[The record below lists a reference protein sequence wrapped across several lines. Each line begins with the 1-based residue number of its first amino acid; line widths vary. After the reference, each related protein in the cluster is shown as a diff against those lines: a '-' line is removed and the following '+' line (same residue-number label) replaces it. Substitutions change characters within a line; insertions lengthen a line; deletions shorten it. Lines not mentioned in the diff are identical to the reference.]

1 MLLIRLHDKNT
12 NILRLRCT
20 LSLRSR
26 ALFHIFPE
34 SPKKSML
41 FPTKIRSQ
49 TSLMTSAK
57 TWLQTNY
64 SGILLT
70 LFVAALGLFVAQ
82 LFDFSSVL
90 VTLVIGICLNPLI
103 DRPNVAKYVNPGLD
117 FSLALPLQIGTGL
130 LGLKITNDLLKLMSS
145 SIILL
150 ILAGVLLTVAVSVI
164 ANRFVKWSSLEAA
177 LTGAGVAICGASAM
191 MALSLVLKKG
201 RLRQESLI
209 SLIMTVIG
217 FSAIAMV
224 LYPLIVKFLGFDD
237 AMSGL
242 IMGATIHQVSQ
253 VVGAGA
259 VFGPEGMAVA
269 TMSKMLRV
277 ACLVPV
283 MILFITFYGR
293 SEEAAGS
300 KMNPL
305 AYMPTFLYFFILLAI
320 ANIFGWIPEEI
331 KPVLSTISNIL
342 ILLAVAAIAVKTN
355 LRSLLTVGWKP
366 VVLMTIDSLF
376 LFIWIVG
383 GVMLLT

>member
-1 MLLIRLHDKNT
+1 
-12 NILRLRCT
+12 
-20 LSLRSR
+20 
-26 ALFHIFPE
+26 
-34 SPKKSML
+34 
-41 FPTKIRSQ
+41 
-49 TSLMTSAK
+49 MTRTK
-57 TWLQTNY
+57 TWLLTNY
-64 SGILLT
+64 LGIILT
-70 LFVAALGLFVAQ
+70 LFVAGVGLFFAQ
-82 LFDFSSVL
+82 IFDFSSVL
-90 VTLVIGICLNPLI
+90 VTLLVGMCFNPLI
-103 DRPNVAKYVNPGLD
+103 DRPNIARHINPGLD

-130 LGLKITNDLLKLMSS
+130 LGLKVTNDLLKLMSP

-150 ILAGVLLTVAVSVI
+150 IIAGVLLTLAVSVI

-177 LTGAGVAICGASAM
+177 MTGAGVAICGASAL
-191 MALSLVLKKG
+191 MAMSLVLKKE

-217 FSAIAMV
+217 LSAIAMV
-224 LYPLIVKFLGFDD
+224 LYPLIVKYLGFDD
-237 AMSGL
+237 AMGGL

-277 ACLVPV
+277 TCLVPI
-283 MILFITFYGR
+283 MLIFISFYGKN
-293 SEEAAGS
+293 EEVPSA

-305 AYMPTFLYFFILLAI
+305 AYIPIFLHFFILLAI
-320 ANIFGWIPEEI
+320 ANVCGWVPDAI
-331 KPVLSTISNIL
+331 KPILSTISNVL

-376 LFIWIVG
+376 LFVWIVG

>member
-1 MLLIRLHDKNT
+1 
-12 NILRLRCT
+12 
-20 LSLRSR
+20 
-26 ALFHIFPE
+26 
-34 SPKKSML
+34 
-41 FPTKIRSQ
+41 
-49 TSLMTSAK
+49 MTRTK
-57 TWLQTNY
+57 TWLLTNY
-64 SGILLT
+64 LGIILT
-70 LFVAALGLFVAQ
+70 LFVAGVGLFFAQ
-82 LFDFSSVL
+82 ILEFSSVL
-90 VTLVIGICLNPLI
+90 VTLLVGICFNPLI
-103 DRPNVAKYVNPGLD
+103 DRPNIAKHINPGLD

-130 LGLKITNDLLKLMSS
+130 LGLKVTNDLLKLMSP

-150 ILAGVLLTVAVSVI
+150 IIAGVLLTLAVSVI

-177 LTGAGVAICGASAM
+177 MTGAGVAICGASAL
-191 MALSLVLKKG
+191 MAMSLVLKKG

-217 FSAIAMV
+217 LSAIAMV
-224 LYPLIVKFLGFDD
+224 LYPLIVKYLGFDD
-237 AMSGL
+237 AMGGL

-277 ACLVPV
+277 TCLVPI
-283 MILFITFYGR
+283 MLIFISFYGKN
-293 SEEAAGS
+293 EEAPSA

-305 AYMPTFLYFFILLAI
+305 AYIPIFLHFFILLAI
-320 ANIFGWIPEEI
+320 ANVCGWVPDAI
-331 KPVLSTISNIL
+331 KPILSTISNVL

-376 LFIWIVG
+376 LFVWIVG

>member
-1 MLLIRLHDKNT
+1 MATVQYWIK
-12 NILRLRCT
+12 
-20 LSLRSR
+20 
-26 ALFHIFPE
+26 
-34 SPKKSML
+34 
-41 FPTKIRSQ
+41 
-49 TSLMTSAK
+49 
-57 TWLQTNY
+57 TNY
-64 SGILLT
+64 KGVLLT
-70 LFVAALGLFVAQ
+70 LAVTIVGFSLAYVL
-82 LFDFSSVL
+82 DFSSVL
-90 VTLVIGICLNPLI
+90 VTLVIGMMLAPWVS
-103 DRPNVAKYVNPGLD
+103 RPNVAAHVDSGLQ

-130 LGLKITNDLLKLMSS
+130 LGLKITDDLLELMSP
-145 SIILL
+145 SIIIL
-150 ILAGVLLTVAVSVI
+150 IILGVLLTLGLSVL
-164 ANRFVKWSSLEAA
+164 ANRFIKWSSLEAA

-217 FSAIAMV
+217 LSAIAMV
-224 LYPLIVKFLGFDD
+224 VYPLIVKLLGFDD
-237 AMSGL
+237 AMGGL

-283 MILFITFYGR
+283 MLIFITFYGKN
-293 SEEAAGS
+293 EETSKA

-305 AYMPTFLYFFILLAI
+305 AYMPNFLYFFILLAV
-320 ANIFGWIPEEI
+320 ANVYGWVPEAI
-331 KPVLSTISNIL
+331 KPFLSVLSNIL

-355 LRSLLTVGWKP
+355 LRSLLTVGWRP
-366 VVLMTIDSLF
+366 VVLMTIDSVF
-376 LFIWIVG
+376 LFVWIVI